1 MTKGQAAQAER
12 DAEHA
17 RANLEASLDRLR
29 SRFTPGSM
37 LDEGLSL
44 VRDGGV
50 AQFGRNLGRQAKD
63 NPLPIALVGAGLAW
77 LMLARRDRPVHD
89 LEHSYRTAEGEAT
102 AAFADGAARTASRMT
117 DGVHA
122 AQARAGEAYDAAANA
137 GADAYDQV
145 RRASDATMEG
155 AARLQK
161 AASDRITT
169 LMREQPLVLGAFGLA
184 LGTVIGAALPRTDA
198 EDRVMGAASD
208 QVKAGALDAVQEQA
222 GKAVQV
228 AERVYESA
236 VQEGEKAAAEAG
248 WVEPSQD
255 RPAKFDMRQKPATGG
270 LNEPDKLHTKGLMS
284 GGVPAPE

>member
-17 RANLEASLDRLR
+17 RANLELSLDRLR

-50 AQFGRNLGRQAKD
+50 AQFGRNLGRQAKA

-77 LMLARRDRPVHD
+77 LMLARKDRPIHD
-89 LEHSYRTAEGEAT
+89 VERNVRSAEGGTSTTEAFT
-102 AAFADGAARTASRMT
+102 DGASRTASRMA
-117 DGVHA
+117 DGLHA
-122 AQARAGEAYDAAANA
+122 AQARAGEAYDTAASAAA
-137 GADAYDQV
+137 DASDQV
-145 RRASDATMEG
+145 RHATDATMQR

-161 AASDRITT
+161 AAGDRITT

-184 LGTVIGAALPRTDA
+184 LGAVIGAALPRTDA
-198 EDRVMGAASD
+198 EDRVMGATSD

-222 GKAVQV
+222 GKAAKV
-228 AERVYESA
+228 AERVYDSA
-236 VQEGEKAAAEAG
+236 VQEGEKAAVDAG
-248 WVEPSQD
+248 WVEPSPN
-255 RPAKFDMRQKPATGG
+255 RPADFTAPHKPASAG
-270 LNEPDKLHTKGLMS
+270 
-284 GGVPAPE
+284 